1 MGSRDETIWDSIV
14 KTIEQI
20 ARAFLEAEASRDL
33 DRIVSFFTPDADWGN
48 ATSRRKGHAA
58 IREFY
63 TGAATQF
70 PGLTVEVGRVYGNDS
85 EAALE
90 WHAVFTDRG
99 GRTYPLSGVSLFR
112 REGEAIASLT
122 CYEDPTPLTRAS
134 APVVQIAR
142 KDRFAGCSV
151 LVTGA
156 GGGIGAATARQ
167 FLAEGARVTAIDVTQ
182 EGLARQQKI
191 VGELAE
197 RYRPLVGDVTDRKS
211 YDRILEAA
219 VDATGTLHVL
229 VNNAAVFL
237 LAGVNATDHQWQ
249 RTMDVNVMGPALLT
263 ARAVSALA
271 RSGRG
276 SIVNIASVSAQEGQ
290 PNRWTY
296 NASKGAIVAMT
307 KCQALD
313 LAPRGIRAN
322 AISPGYVW
330 TDVIDRAVAGDRVKW
345 DPIFGSA
352 CPMRRC
358 SDPHEIATAIAFLA
372 SDEASYITGTDLI
385 VDGGLVSMTPDA
397 LTPYEFG

>member
-1 MGSRDETIWDSIV
+1 V

-20 ARAFLEAEASRDL
+20 ARAYWEAEASRDL
-33 DRIVSFFTPDADWGN
+33 DRIVSFFTLDADWGS
-48 ATSRRKGHAA
+48 ATSRRKGRAA
-58 IREFY
+58 IRNY
-63 TGAATQF
+63 YADAAAQF
-70 PGLTVEVGRVYGNDS
+70 PGLTVEVGRVYGNDT

-112 REGEAIASLT
+112 RAGELIASLT
-122 CYEDPTPLTRAS
+122 HYEDPTPLVRSA

-167 FLAEGARVTAIDVTQ
+167 FLAEGARVTAIDVMR
-182 EGLARQQKI
+182 EGLELQQKI
-191 VGELAE
+191 LGELAE
-197 RYRPLVGDVTDRKS
+197 RYQPLVGDVTDRKS
-211 YDRILEAA
+211 FDRILETA
-219 VDATGTLHVL
+219 VDTNSALHVL

-237 LAGVNATDHQWQ
+237 LAGVDATDDQWQ
-249 RTMDVNVMGPALLT
+249 RTMDVNVIGPALLT
-263 ARAVSALA
+263 ARAVDALA
-271 RSGRG
+271 RSGHG
-276 SIVNIASVSAQEGQ
+276 SIVNIASVSACEGQ
-290 PNRWTY
+290 PKRWTY

-313 LAPRGIRAN
+313 LAERGIRAN
-322 AISPGYVW
+322 SISPGYVW
-330 TDVIDRAVAGDRVKW
+330 TDVIDRAAGGDRVKW
-345 DPIFGSA
+345 DPIFGAA

-358 SDPHEIATAIAFLA
+358 SDPHEIATAVAFLA
-372 SDEASYITGTDLI
+372 SEEASYITGTDLI

-397 LTPYEFG
+397 LTHYEFS

>member
-1 MGSRDETIWDSIV
+1 M

-20 ARAFLEAEASRDL
+20 ARAFFEAEASRDL
-33 DRIVSFFTPDADWGN
+33 DRILSFFTPDAEWGS
-48 ATSRRKGHAA
+48 ATSKQKGHAA
-58 IREFY
+58 IREHY
-63 TGAATQF
+63 AGATAQF
-70 PGLTVEVGRVYGNDS
+70 PGLTVEVGRVFGNDS

-99 GRTYPLSGVSLFR
+99 GRAYPLSGVSLFM
-112 REGEAIASLT
+112 REGERIASLT
-122 CYEDPTPLTRAS
+122 HYDDPTPLTRAP

-142 KDRFAGCSV
+142 KDRFARCSV

-182 EGLARQQKI
+182 EGLERQKKI
-191 VGELAE
+191 LGEFAE
-197 RYRPLVGDVTDRKS
+197 RYQPLVGDITDRKA

-219 VDATGTLHVL
+219 VDTNGALQVL

-237 LAGVNATDHQWQ
+237 LAGVNATDDQWQ

-263 ARAVSALA
+263 ARAVDALA

-313 LAPRGIRAN
+313 LAPHGIRAN
-322 AISPGYVW
+322 AVSPGYVW
-330 TDVIDRAVAGDRVKW
+330 TDVIDRWVNGDRVKW
-345 DPIFGSA
+345 DPIFGAA

-397 LTPYEFG
+397 LAQYEFS

>member
-1 MGSRDETIWDSIV
+1 V
-14 KTIEQI
+14 KSIEQI
-20 ARAFLEAEASRDL
+20 ARAFLEAEASRDVE
-33 DRIVSFFTPDADWGN
+33 RIVSFFVPDAELGSS
-48 ATSRRKGHAA
+48 TSKRKGHAA
-58 IREFY
+58 ISEY
-63 TGAATQF
+63 YAGAVAQF
-70 PGLTVEVGRVYGNDS
+70 PGMEVEVGRVYGNDV
-85 EAALE
+85 EAAIE
-90 WHAVFTDRG
+90 WHAVFTDCG
-99 GRTYPLSGVSLFR
+99 GRTYLLSGVSLFR
-112 REGEAIASLT
+112 REGEQISSLT
-122 CYEDPTPLTRAS
+122 HYEDSAPLTRAP
-134 APVVQIAR
+134 AQVVQIAR

-156 GGGIGAATARQ
+156 GGGIGAATTRQ
-167 FLAEGARVTAIDVTQ
+167 FLAEGARVTAMDVTE
-182 EGLARQQKI
+182 EGLERQRKI
-191 VGELAE
+191 LGELAE
-197 RYRPLVGDVTDRKS
+197 RYKPLVGDVTDRKS

-219 VDATGTLHVL
+219 VDANGALHVL

-263 ARAVSALA
+263 ARAVDALT
-271 RSGRG
+271 RSGHG
-276 SIVNIASVSAQEGQ
+276 SIINIASVSAQEGQ

-330 TDVIDRAVAGDRVKW
+330 TDVIDRAVGGDRAKW
-345 DPIFGSA
+345 DPIFGAA

-358 SDPHEIATAIAFLA
+358 SDPHEIATVVAFLA
-372 SDEASYITGTDLI
+372 SEEASYITGTDLI

-397 LTPYEFG
+397 LTAYEFG

>member
-1 MGSRDETIWDSIV
+1 V

-20 ARAFLEAEASRDL
+20 ARAYWKAEASRDVGL
-33 DRIVSFFTPDADWGN
+33 IVSFFTPDADWGS
-48 ATSRRKGHAA
+48 ATNRRKGHAA
-58 IREFY
+58 IREY
-63 TGAATQF
+63 YASSAAQF
-70 PGLTVEVGRVYGNDS
+70 PDMTIDVGRVYGNDS

-99 GRTYPLSGVSLFR
+99 GRACPLSGVNIFR
-112 REGEAIASLT
+112 REGELIASLT
-122 CYEDPTPLTRAS
+122 HYDDPTPLTRAP

-142 KDRFAGCSV
+142 KDRFIGCSV

-167 FLAEGARVTAIDVTQ
+167 FLAEGARVTAIDLKL
-182 EGLARQQKI
+182 EGLDRQHKI
-191 VGELAE
+191 LGELAE
-197 RYRPLVGDVTDRKS
+197 RYQPLVGDVTDRNS

-219 VDATGTLHVL
+219 MDSDGALHVL

-237 LAGVNATDHQWQ
+237 LAGVNATDDQWQ

-263 ARAVSALA
+263 ARAVDALA

-276 SIVNIASVSAQEGQ
+276 SIVNIASVSGHEGQ

-296 NASKGAIVAMT
+296 NASKGAILAMT
-307 KCQALD
+307 RCQALD

-322 AISPGYVW
+322 SVSPGYVW
-330 TDVIDRAVAGDRVKW
+330 TDVIDRAVGGDRVKW
-345 DPIFGSA
+345 DPIFGAA

-358 SDPHEIATAIAFLA
+358 SDPHEIATAVAFLA
-372 SDEASYITGTDLI
+372 SEEASYITGADLV

-397 LTPYEFG
+397 LTPYEFS

>member
-1 MGSRDETIWDSIV
+1 MV

-20 ARAFLEAEASRDL
+20 ARAFFAAEASRDL
-33 DRIVSFFTPDADWGN
+33 DRLVSFFTPDADWGSS
-48 ATSRRKGHAA
+48 AGRRRGHAA

-63 TGAATQF
+63 AAAAAQF
-70 PGLTVEVGRVYGNDS
+70 PGLTIEVGRVYGNDS
-85 EAALE
+85 DAALE

-99 GRTYPLSGVSLFR
+99 GRAHPLSGVSLFR
-112 REGEAIASLT
+112 REGELIASLT
-122 CYEDPTPLTRAS
+122 HYEDPTPLLRAP

-167 FLAEGARVTAIDVTQ
+167 FLAEGAHVTAIDVTR
-182 EGLARQQKI
+182 EGLERQQKI
-191 VGELAE
+191 LGELAA
-197 RYRPLVGDVTDRKS
+197 RYRPLVGDVTDRDS

-219 VDATGTLHVL
+219 VDSNGVLHVL

-237 LAGVNATDHQWQ
+237 LAGIKATDHEWQ

-263 ARAVSALA
+263 ARAVDALA

-276 SIVNIASVSAQEGQ
+276 SIVNIASVSAYEGQ

-313 LAPRGIRAN
+313 LAQRGIRAN
-322 AISPGYVW
+322 SISPGYVW
-330 TDVIDRAVAGDRVKW
+330 TDVIDRAAGGDRAKW
-345 DPIFGSA
+345 DPIFGAA

-358 SDPHEIATAIAFLA
+358 SDPHEIATAVAFLA
-372 SDEASYITGTDLI
+372 SEEASYITGTDLI

-397 LTPYEFG
+397 LTQYEFS

>member
-1 MGSRDETIWDSIV
+1 M

-20 ARAFLEAEASRDL
+20 ARAFLEAEASRDV
-33 DRIVSFFTPDADWGN
+33 DRIVSFFTSDADWGS
-48 ATSRRKGHAA
+48 ATSRRKGHEA
-58 IREFY
+58 IREY
-63 TGAATQF
+63 YASAAAQF
-70 PGLTVEVGRVYGNDS
+70 PGLTLEVGRVYGNET

-112 REGEAIASLT
+112 REGELIGSLT
-122 CYEDPTPLTRAS
+122 HYDDPTPLTRAP
-134 APVVQIAR
+134 APIAQIAR

-167 FLAEGARVTAIDVTQ
+167 FLAEGAHVTAIDLTR
-182 EGLARQQKI
+182 EGLDRQQKI
-191 VGELAE
+191 LGELAQ
-197 RYRPLVGDVTDRKS
+197 RYQPLVGDVTDRKS
-211 YDRILEAA
+211 YDGILDAA
-219 VDATGTLHVL
+219 VDAKGALHVL

-237 LAGVNATDHQWQ
+237 LAGVDATNDQWQ
-249 RTMDVNVMGPALLT
+249 RTMDVNVMGPAMLT
-263 ARAVSALA
+263 ARAVEALA

-276 SIVNIASVSAQEGQ
+276 SIVNIASVSAYEGQ

-296 NASKGAIVAMT
+296 NASKGAIVSMT

-322 AISPGYVW
+322 SISPGYVW
-330 TDVIDRAVAGDRVKW
+330 TDVIDRWVHGDRVKW
-345 DPIFGSA
+345 DSILGSA

-358 SDPHEIATAIAFLA
+358 SDPSEIATAVAFLA
-372 SDEASYITGTDLI
+372 SEEASYITGTDLI
-385 VDGGLVSMTPDA
+385 IDGGLVSMTPDA
-397 LTPYEFG
+397 LISYDFG

>member
-1 MGSRDETIWDSIV
+1 M

-20 ARAFLEAEASRDL
+20 ARAYWEAEASRDI
-33 DRIVSFFTPDADWGN
+33 DRVVSMFTPDAEWRS
-48 ATSRRKGHAA
+48 ATSRRKGHAE
-58 IREFY
+58 IREY
-63 TGAATQF
+63 YAASAAQF
-70 PGLTVEVGRVYGNDS
+70 PGLTITAGRVYGNDS

-99 GRTYPLSGVSLFR
+99 GRSYPLSGVSLCR
-112 REGEAIASLT
+112 REGELIASLT
-122 CYEDPTPLTRAS
+122 HYYDPMPLTRAP

-142 KDRFAGCSV
+142 RDRFAGCSV

-156 GGGIGAATARQ
+156 GSGIGAATVRQ
-167 FLAEGARVTAIDVTQ
+167 FLAEGARVTAIDVTP
-182 EGLARQQKI
+182 EGLELQQKI
-191 VGELAE
+191 LGELAE
-197 RYRPLVGDVTDRKS
+197 RCQPLVGDVTDRKS
-211 YDRILEAA
+211 YDRI
-219 VDATGTLHVL
+219 VDAAADDNGALHVL

-263 ARAVSALA
+263 ARAVDALA

-276 SIVNIASVSAQEGQ
+276 AIVNIASVSAYEGQ

-296 NASKGAIVAMT
+296 NASKGAIVSMT

-313 LAPRGIRAN
+313 LAPLGIRAN
-322 AISPGYVW
+322 SISPGYVW
-330 TDVIDRAVAGDRVKW
+330 TNVVDRAAGGDRAKW

-352 CPMRRC
+352 CPLRRC
-358 SDPHEIATAIAFLA
+358 SDPHEIATAVAFLA
-372 SDEASYITGTDLI
+372 SEEASYITGTDLV

-397 LTPYEFG
+397 LTPYEFS